1 VPDSSPATR
10 PRTWITRSVIGIVLA
25 TFFSDVGHEM
35 VTAVL
40 PLYLASV
47 GMGPA
52 ILGVME
58 GLADLL
64 FSLSKLAGGV
74 VGHHVIKKRPWAT
87 LGYLTTTI
95 GTGAIALVQS
105 VAALISLR
113 AVAWFGRGFRSPLRD
128 FLLSDEVGPTHFG
141 RAYGVE
147 RAADMVGAV
156 VGPLVAAGFVWL
168 GVEYRNVILISIGP
182 SLVSVLAIYFM
193 TRDRTHAVGEAPPV
207 ASEPGTRGKLP
218 RRFWWFLGG
227 VTLFGLGDFSR
238 TFLIFLAAAALGEST
253 HQAGALSI
261 AVLLYTMH
269 NAVSAV
275 AAIPCGRLGDRMPKL
290 RVLVGGYALGV
301 VTNSL
306 LAFGSESLAWLV
318 PAIALSGI
326 YIAVEETIEKATA
339 AEMLPREQRSLGF
352 GILASANAIGDMGA
366 SLFVGLMLASG
377 HTTMAFLVPAAM
389 GAIGTLWIAIMARDS

>member
-1 VPDSSPATR
+1 M
-10 PRTWITRSVIGIVLA
+10 TRSVIGIVLA

-47 GMGPA
+47 AMGPA

-74 VGHHVIKKRPWAT
+74 VGHHVEKKRPWAT
-87 LGYLTTTI
+87 LGYLTTAI
-95 GTGAIALVQS
+95 GTGAIALVQT
-105 VAALISLR
+105 VTALISLR

-128 FLLSDEVGPTHFG
+128 FMLSDEVGPTHFG

-147 RAADMVGAV
+147 RAADMIGAV

-168 GVEYRNVILISIGP
+168 GVEYRSVILISIGP
-182 SLVSVLAIYFM
+182 SLVAVLAIYFM
-193 TRDRTHAVGEAPPV
+193 TRDRTHAVGEAPAPPV
-207 ASEPGTRGKLP
+207 RKSGKLP
-218 RRFWWFLGG
+218 RQFWWFLGG
-227 VTLFGLGDFSR
+227 VTVFGLGDFSR
-238 TFLIFLAAAALGEST
+238 TFLIFLAAAALGESG
-253 HQAGALSI
+253 HQVGALSI
-261 AVLLYTMH
+261 AVLLYAMH
-269 NAVSAV
+269 NAVSAI

-290 RVLVGGYALGV
+290 KVLVGGYALGV
-301 VTNSL
+301 VTNSIL
-306 LAFGSESLAWLV
+306 GFGSGSLLWLV
-318 PAIALSGI
+318 IAIGLSGI

-352 GILASANAIGDMGA
+352 GILACANAIGDMGA

-389 GAIGTLWIAIMARDS
+389 GAIGTIWIAIMARGVTARP